1 MRGNVFVLVSLRSD
15 FRFPRYSPRSKGT
28 INFFLK
34 YPELYVR
41 ARRTLGSL
49 ARASSRST
57 YRKLAR
63 HVRCSL
69 HSRHFFSFLFLL
81 FHYRAVRV
89 TGGKKMWVTSTGA
102 IHRGQYFSV
111 SRDIGMKTRCVSK
124 IEIAVLVNFYLVL
137 YTNIFHQ
144 SLNETFFATRSLES
158 VARSTLIY

>member
-1 MRGNVFVLVSLRSD
+1 MRGNVFVLVSPRSD
-15 FRFPRYSPRSKGT
+15 SRFPRYSPRSKGT

-81 FHYRAVRV
+81 FTIAPYALQ
-89 TGGKKMWVTSTGA
+89 GGKKCGSRRLGPFIGA
-102 IHRGQYFSV
+102 
-111 SRDIGMKTRCVSK
+111 
-124 IEIAVLVNFYLVL
+124 
-137 YTNIFHQ
+137 NIFPCLEISGWKRGAFQ
-144 SLNETFFATRSLES
+144 RSKSLYSCIFIASYTR
-158 VARSTLIY
+158 IYFIKV